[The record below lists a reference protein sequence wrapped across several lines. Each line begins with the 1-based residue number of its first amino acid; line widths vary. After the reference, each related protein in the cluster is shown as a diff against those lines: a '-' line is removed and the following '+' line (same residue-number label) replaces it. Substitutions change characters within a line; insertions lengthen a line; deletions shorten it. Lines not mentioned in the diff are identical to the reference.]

1 MISIKFAKVRKITG
15 CRIMLALTGYDGEAV
30 IEALLLM
37 PCGVAGPQVWLP
49 PSVGDVVAVLYDAER
64 PENSVVVG
72 VVYPDG
78 KNPPKTGADEIAIQ
92 AKKVYIGDDVSA
104 TKPCP
109 RDDHVQDELKA
120 IKSELDAIKSAF
132 SGHIHSLPPMQAG
145 PYTVTGL
152 PSGEGPGNTGAGPL
166 YAQGYTV
173 GSTASDSVEVK

>member
-1 MISIKFAKVRKITG
+1 MIMIKFAKVRKIKG
-15 CRIMLALTGYDGEAV
+15 CRVMLALTGYEGEAV
-30 IEALLLM
+30 IEAILLM

-78 KNPPKTGADEIAIQ
+78 KIPPKTGADEIALQ
-92 AKKVYIGDDVSA
+92 AGKVFIGDDVNA

-120 IKSELDAIKSAF
+120 IKSELDSFVSAYNA
-132 SGHIHSLPPMQAG
+132 HVHTVPALTVNMEVVPPVAG
-145 PYTVTGL
+145 PGTTAATTSRTQTY
-152 PSGEGPGNTGAGPL
+152 S
-166 YAQGYTV
+166 V
-173 GSTASDSVEVK
+173 GQTASDSVEVK

>member
-30 IEALLLM
+30 IEAILLM

-72 VVYPDG
+72 AVYPDG
-78 KNPPKTGADEIAIQ
+78 KNPPKTGADEIALQ
-92 AKKVYIGDDVSA
+92 AGKVFIGDDVNA

-109 RDDHVQDELKA
+109 RDDRLQDQLKA
-120 IKSELDAIKSAF
+120 IKSELDAFVSAYNTHVHTVPALTVNMAATP
-132 SGHIHSLPPMQAG
+132 SPIAG
-145 PYTVTGL
+145 PGTTAATTSRTQTY
-152 PSGEGPGNTGAGPL
+152 S
-166 YAQGYTV
+166 V
-173 GSTASDSVEVK
+173 GQTASDSVEVK

>member
-30 IEALLLM
+30 IEAILLM

-49 PSVGDVVAVLYDAER
+49 PSVGDVVAVLYDTER

-78 KNPPKTGADEIAIQ
+78 KNPPKTGADEIALQ
-92 AKKVYIGDDVSA
+92 AGKVFIGDDVSQ
-104 TKPCP
+104 TKACP
-109 RDDHVQDELKA
+109 RDDRLQDQLDA
-120 IKSELDAIKSAF
+120 IKSELDAFASNY
-132 SGHIHSLPPMQAG
+132 SLHTHQCAAPGSPTTTPLVEPGVPSTPALPMHENS
-145 PYTVTGL
+145 Y
-152 PSGEGPGNTGAGPL
+152 S
-166 YAQGYTV
+166 V

>member
-30 IEALLLM
+30 IEAILLM

-72 VVYPDG
+72 AVYQDG
-78 KNPPKTGADEIAIQ
+78 KNPPKTGADEIALQ
-92 AKKVYIGDDVSA
+92 AGKVFIGDDVSE

-120 IKSELDAIKSAF
+120 IKSELDAFVSAYN
-132 SGHIHSLPPMQAG
+132 SHVHTVPALTVTMTPSPVAG
-145 PYTVTGL
+145 PGTTAATTSRTQTY
-152 PSGEGPGNTGAGPL
+152 S
-166 YAQGYTV
+166 V
-173 GSTASDSVEVK
+173 GQTASDSVEVK

>member
-30 IEALLLM
+30 IEAILLM

-72 VVYPDG
+72 AVYQDG
-78 KNPPKTGADEIAIQ
+78 KNPPKTGADEIALQ
-92 AKKVYIGDDVSA
+92 AGKVFIGDDVSE

-120 IKSELDAIKSAF
+120 IKSELDAFVSAYN
-132 SGHIHSLPPMQAG
+132 SHVHTVPALTVTMTPSPVAG
-145 PYTVTGL
+145 PGTTAATTSRTQTY
-152 PSGEGPGNTGAGPL
+152 S
-166 YAQGYTV
+166 V

>member
-15 CRIMLALTGYDGEAV
+15 CRIMLALTGYEGEAV
-30 IEALLLM
+30 IEAILLM
-37 PCGVAGPQVWLP
+37 PCGVAGPQAWLP

-92 AKKVYIGDDVSA
+92 AKKVYIGDDVSQ
-104 TKPCP
+104 TKACP
-109 RDDHVQDELKA
+109 RDDRLQDQLKA
-120 IKSELDAIKSAF
+120 IKSELDAFASNY
-132 SGHIHSLPPMQAG
+132 SLHTHQCAAPGSPTTTPLVSPGVPSTPVEPMHENS
-145 PYTVTGL
+145 Y
-152 PSGEGPGNTGAGPL
+152 S
-166 YAQGYTV
+166 V

>member
-1 MISIKFAKVRKITG
+1 
-15 CRIMLALTGYDGEAV
+15 MLALTGYEGEAV
-30 IEALLLM
+30 IEAILLM

-78 KNPPKTGADEIAIQ
+78 KNPPKTGSNEIALQ
-92 AKKVYIGDDVSA
+92 AGKVFIGDDVSQ
-104 TKPCP
+104 TKACP

-120 IKSELDAIKSAF
+120 IKSELDALTAGYNAHTHTIVSVTAADAAAIVAAAS
-132 SGHIHSLPPMQAG
+132 SGTPAPTSMTAG
-145 PYTVTGL
+145 PT
-152 PSGEGPGNTGAGPL
+152 PSSHS
-166 YAQGYTV
+166 QSYTV

>member
-15 CRIMLALTGYDGEAV
+15 CRIMLALTGYEGEAV
-30 IEALLLM
+30 IEAILLM

-78 KNPPKTGADEIAIQ
+78 KNPPKTGADEIALQ
-92 AKKVYIGDDVSA
+92 AGKVFIGDDVSQ
-104 TKPCP
+104 TKACP
-109 RDDHVQDELKA
+109 RDDRLQDQLKA
-120 IKSELDAIKSAF
+120 IKSELDSFVSAYNA
-132 SGHIHSLPPMQAG
+132 HVHTVPALTVTMTPEPVAG
-145 PYTVTGL
+145 PGTTAATTSRTQTY
-152 PSGEGPGNTGAGPL
+152 S
-166 YAQGYTV
+166 V